1 MKPSPLSSSD
11 ANEQANPPMTTT
23 PPTAPSAR
31 AALSL
36 LALGAAGA
44 AAFALVVGCA
54 PAKEPPPPQAT
65 PPIAVR
71 TAKVVRE
78 ARAQPITGT
87 GVLSSKAEMKASFK
101 TGGIV
106 SKITVDEGDQIKRGQ
121 VLAVLR
127 ATEVEVAVEQANQG
141 VAKAERDLGRAQTLF
156 EANAATKEQ
165 LDDATTAAA
174 IARSQLRAAKFNKDN
189 SVIRASADGRVLRR
203 LAEPNELVAP
213 GQPVLVLSG
222 DSAGWV
228 MRVSLADR
236 DVVRVAEE
244 TPAEVELSAWP
255 GAALPGAITEI
266 ASAASLLGTYEI
278 EIAVSEPKTTTA
290 PRPPETPAMPQTM
303 TLRSGMIGKVRISPP
318 TTRVVAMVPASA
330 LRDGEGKSATV
341 WQALPEGGV
350 ASHRVKVAFFVDNL
364 AAISEGLENVEEV
377 ITDGAA
383 YLNEKSKVAIAA
395 EGPGAAGQGAE
406 PTLPAIKV
414 PAAARPGAAAA
425 GAAGGAAPAAGAA
438 APAAAPAAPAAASA
452 ARAGGKP

>member
-1 MKPSPLSSSD
+1 
-11 ANEQANPPMTTT
+11 
-23 PPTAPSAR
+23 
-31 AALSL
+31 
-36 LALGAAGA
+36 
-44 AAFALVVGCA
+44 
-54 PAKEPPPPQAT
+54 
-65 PPIAVR
+65 
-71 TAKVVRE
+71 
-78 ARAQPITGT
+78 
-87 GVLSSKAEMKASFK
+87 
-101 TGGIV
+101 
-106 SKITVDEGDQIKRGQ
+106 
-121 VLAVLR
+121 VLR

-141 VAKAERDLGRAQTLF
+141 VAKAERDLARAQTLF

-165 LDDATTAAA
+165 LDDASTAAA
-174 IARSQLRAAKFNKDN
+174 IARSQLRAARFNKDN
-189 SVIRASADGRVLRR
+189 SVIRAPADGRVLRR

-278 EIAVSEPKTTTA
+278 EIAVSEPKVTA

-318 TTRVVAMVPASA
+318 TTKLVAMVPASA

-341 WQALPEGGV
+341 WQALPDGGV
-350 ASHRVKVAFFVDNL
+350 AAHRVKVAFFVDNL
-364 AAISEGLENVEEV
+364 AAISEGLEDVDAV

-383 YLNEKSKVAIAA
+383 YLNEKSKVALVEDA
-395 EGPGAAGQGAE
+395 PAGGDKTE

-414 PAAARPGAAAA
+414 PAAGRPGATAT
-425 GAAGGAAPAAGAA
+425 
-438 APAAAPAAPAAASA
+438 APAAPAAGGTSAAPAAGGTSAPAPTAAPAPASAAAAPGASA

>member
-1 MKPSPLSSSD
+1 MKPSLFSSSLFR
-11 ANEQANPPMTTT
+11 ARLAAAAASAPAHRLAPP
-23 PPTAPSAR
+23 SLSLRAR
-31 AALSL
+31 AAL
-36 LALGAAGA
+36 ATLGVVAVAGA
-44 AAFALVVGCA
+44 ATGCA
-54 PAKEPPPPQAT
+54 PAKETPPPQAS

-78 ARAQPITGT
+78 PRAQPITGT

-101 TGGIV
+101 LGGIV
-106 SKITVDEGDQIKRGQ
+106 QKITVDEGDQVRRGQ

-156 EANAATKEQ
+156 EANAATREQ
-165 LDDATTAAA
+165 LDDASTAAA
-174 IARSQLRAAKFNKDN
+174 IARSQLRAARFNKDN
-189 SVIRASADGRVLRR
+189 SIIRAPADGRVLRR

-228 MRVSLADR
+228 MRVALADR

-278 EIAVSEPKTTTA
+278 EIAVSEPKLGA
-290 PRPPETPAMPQTM
+290 PRPPETRAMPENM
-303 TLRSGMIGKVRISPP
+303 TLRSGMIGRVRIAPA
-318 TTRVVAMVPASA
+318 TTKVVALVPASA

-341 WQALPEGGV
+341 WQALPDGGV
-350 ASHRVKVAFFVDNL
+350 TPHRVKVAFFVDNL
-364 AAISEGLENVEEV
+364 AAISEGLESVEAV

-383 YLNEKSKVAIAA
+383 YLTERSRVAIVAGGNGAA
-395 EGPGAAGQGAE
+395 TDPGAE
-406 PTLPAIKV
+406 SLPSISV
-414 PAAARPGAAAA
+414 PAAARPGAAAGSPVAPAPA
-425 GAAGGAAPAAGAA
+425 GAAP
-438 APAAAPAAPAAASA
+438 APAAPAPAGA
-452 ARAGGKP
+452 ARPGGKP